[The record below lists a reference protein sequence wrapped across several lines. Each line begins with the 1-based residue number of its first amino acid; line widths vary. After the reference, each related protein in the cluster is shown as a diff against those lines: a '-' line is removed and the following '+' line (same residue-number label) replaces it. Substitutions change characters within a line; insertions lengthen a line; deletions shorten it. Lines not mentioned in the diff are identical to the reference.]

1 MSSSIIPKLKK
12 SGLTG
17 RGGGGFPTGKK
28 WELVKKAEGKE
39 KYIVCNG
46 SEGEPGV
53 FKDKYI
59 LEKYPEM
66 LIEGIALALKEIPK
80 SKAYIF
86 LNKEYYKKFK
96 PTLAKL
102 AKDFQIKFVKKKGGY
117 LSGEETTLLNEL
129 EEAENYEPRL
139 KPPYPTQSGLFGCP
153 TLINNVETF
162 YHTAQIAKNEYKKT
176 RLYSISGDV
185 KHKGV
190 YDLPESHTAEKIL
203 KETDNYPK
211 QAFFVQTG
219 GGAIGEIFLQ
229 KELKQKVEGA
239 GAIIVYD
246 KKKTDPFKL
255 MQKWS
260 KFFME
265 GNCDKC
271 VPCREGIYRI
281 HEMLKSKKLDKKI
294 LDELFFVMK
303 ETSFCPLGSWA
314 YLPFKTLCEKLKL
327 K

>member
-1 MSSSIIPKLKK
+1 MSSIIPKLIK

-28 WELVKKAEGKE
+28 WELVKKAGGKE

-59 LEKYPEM
+59 LQKHPEV
-66 LIEGIALALKEIPK
+66 LIEGIELALKELPN
-80 SKAYIF
+80 SSAYIF
-86 LNKEYYKKFK
+86 LNKEYYEKFK
-96 PTLAKL
+96 TKL
-102 AKDFQIKFVKKKGGY
+102 KKLIRDLPIKLVKKKGGY
-117 LSGEETTLLNEL
+117 LSGEETTLLNEI
-129 EEAENYEPRL
+129 EKAERYEPRL
-139 KPPYPTQSGLFGCP
+139 KPPYPTQSGLYGCP
-153 TLINNVETF
+153 TLVNNVETF
-162 YHTAQIAKNEYKKT
+162 YHVARIAKNEYKKT
-176 RLYSISGDV
+176 RLYTISGDV
-185 KHKGV
+185 KHKGI
-190 YDLPESHTAEKIL
+190 YELPESHSVEKIL

-211 QAFFVQTG
+211 QSFFVQTG
-219 GGAIGEIFLQ
+219 GGAIGGILLQ
-229 KELKQKVEGA
+229 KELNQKVGGA

-255 MQKWS
+255 MKQWV

-271 VPCREGIYRI
+271 VPCREGLYRI
-281 HEMLKSKKLDKKI
+281 HEMLKTKKLDKKI